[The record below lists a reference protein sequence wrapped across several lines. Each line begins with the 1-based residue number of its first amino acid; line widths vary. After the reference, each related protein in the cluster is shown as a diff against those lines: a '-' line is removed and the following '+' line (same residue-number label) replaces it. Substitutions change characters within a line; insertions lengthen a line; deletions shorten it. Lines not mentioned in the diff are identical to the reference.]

1 MAQEPARAPAPRQAP
16 HGAQAEEATPLH
28 ARGAAAGGAAAGGAA
43 AGGAAEEAPLSGEAR
58 PLRAGAAS
66 TGAGSASSR
75 GLAEAVQVAI
85 EIERRT

>member
-28 ARGAAAGGAAAGGAA
+28 ARGAAASGAA

-58 PLRAGAAS
+58 PSRTGAAS
-66 TGAGSASSR
+66 TGAGSASS
-75 GLAEAVQVAI
+75 GALAEAVQVAI
-85 EIERRT
+85 EIEQRA